1 MFAMIAQHKLFK
13 TVTAVLLGAAFGA
26 GSLQTGLPTA
36 SAAEAAGSGH
46 SGSSAARSALLLDC
60 GPGPVA
66 PGYSKLLPSTSYK
79 SSSGGYGFL
88 NPKKVTGHDRG
99 EPDAL
104 RGDFCVPKTPLRADV
119 PNGEYQVTILSGD
132 STEASSTT
140 VTAEGSVTASLT
152 AAAGQFDQ
160 MTLTAAVNDRK
171 LDLEFGG
178 SAPRIN
184 ALEIS
189 RVYKFDFGP
198 GAVERGYTPVT
209 DKSAYS
215 PAKGYGFSDV
225 TKVTYGADRGAPDAL
240 RGDYLGASGIPFLL
254 DLPNGDYEVSLIS
267 GDQTEPNLVDVKAE
281 GIYRAK
287 ALAAAAGEFS
297 TSTFNVAVID
307 GQLSIEILGA
317 VPRLNSLVVKKRP
330 SRVQGDKPTAYL
342 AGDSTVQTYNS
353 RFYPQAGWGQK
364 IGEYFTDGVLFANR
378 AIGGR
383 SSRSF
388 VNDGRLDSILN
399 EIRPGDYLFVQ
410 FGHNDASSNPER
422 YAAPYTTYK
431 EYLTMYIVGAKQRG
445 ATPVLVTPVGRRSWD
460 ENGLF
465 KNDFPDHYAAM
476 KQVAEEQHVQLI
488 DLNARSIEYYNTVG
502 IEETKALFLWL
513 EPGQYPNFPNG
524 VQDNTHFKEE
534 GAVQIARL
542 VTEGIRDLK
551 LGMAAFI
558 K

>member
-1 MFAMIAQHKLFK
+1 MYKLISNKIFK
-13 TVTAVLLGAAFGA
+13 TVSAVLLGAALGA
-26 GSLQTGLPTA
+26 GSLPAGVPSVQAADTSL
-36 SAAEAAGSGH
+36 SA
-46 SGSSAARSALLLDC
+46 RNQLLLDC
-60 GPGPVA
+60 GPGPAA
-66 PGYSKLLPSTSYK
+66 PGYVRLLPSTLYK
-79 SSSGGYGFL
+79 ASPGYGFL
-88 NPKKVTGHDRG
+88 NPKLVTGADRG
-99 EPDAL
+99 TPDAL
-104 RGDFCVPKTPLRADV
+104 RGDFCVPKSPLRADL
-119 PNGEYQVTILSGD
+119 PNGEYQVTVLSGD
-132 STEASSTT
+132 SAEASTT
-140 VTAEGSVTASLT
+140 VVTAEASITADFT

-160 MTLTAAVNDRK
+160 KTLTVPVTDRR

-178 SAPRIN
+178 TAPRIN
-184 ALEIS
+184 AIEIS
-189 RVYKFDFGP
+189 RVHKFDFGP
-198 GAVERGYTPVT
+198 GAVEPGYTPVRQT
-209 DKSAYS
+209 TAYS
-215 PAKGYGFSDV
+215 ASTGYGFSDV

-240 RGDYLGASGIPFLL
+240 RGDYLGASGASFLL

-267 GDQTEPNLVDVKAE
+267 GDQTEANLVDIKAE
-281 GIYRAK
+281 GIYRAR

-297 TSTFNVAVID
+297 TANFNVAVID
-307 GQLSIEILGA
+307 GQLSIEVLGA

-330 SRVQGDKPTAYL
+330 NRVKGDKPTAYL

-364 IGEYFTDGVLFANR
+364 IGDYFTDGVIFANR

-388 VNDGRLDSILN
+388 VNDGRLDTILN

-431 EYLTMYIVGAKQRG
+431 EYLKMYLDGAKQRG

-460 ENGLF
+460 ANGLF

-476 KQVAEEQHVQLI
+476 KQVAEEQNVQLL
-488 DLNARSIEYYNTVG
+488 DLNARSIAFYNTVG

-513 EPGQYPNFPNG
+513 EPGVYPNFPNG

-542 VTEGIRDLK
+542 VTEGIRDLQ
-551 LGMAAFI
+551 LGIAAFI